1 MEYRRA
7 ESAYKSAYK
16 SVYKP
21 AYKSAYKPAYKWHSK
36 NITEIIASKKFLHLR

>member
-7 ESAYKSAYK
+7 ESAYK

-36 NITEIIASKKFLHLR
+36 NITEIIASK

>member
-7 ESAYKSAYK
+7 ESAYK

-21 AYKSAYKPAYKWHSK
+21 AYKSAYKSAYKWHSK
-36 NITEIIASKKFLHLR
+36 NFDSHITRESEHNL

>member
-36 NITEIIASKKFLHLR
+36 NITEIIASK